1 MLLGTADFKVNVEH
15 GGRGY
20 GQGAY
25 LGGVFF
31 IVHLAFL
38 IFLKIHY

>member
-25 LGGVFF
+25 LRGAFF
-31 IVHLAFL
+31 IVHLAFFN
-38 IFLKIHY
+38 FLKIHY